1 MSLLMATIP
10 FALMSLFYHVGTNI
24 SIGMSNEEILK
35 KAGLSSE
42 NLELHKR

>member
-42 NLELHKR
+42 NVELHKR